1 MDFSE
6 LYRRYAPDVYRFALY
21 LTGQSGEA
29 EDITAETFARVW
41 TSPEPLRTATVK
53 AYLFTIARHLY
64 RHGRRIHSRHVALDE
79 QLVDPLIEPTR
90 WGGAHQQQFQSML
103 AGLQQLPEL
112 SRAELLMYAVDG
124 MPYEQIAQVLK
135 LSLPAVKV
143 RIHRARLA
151 LAQSKHE
158 I

>member
-21 LTGQSGEA
+21 LTGQSSEA

-90 WGGAHQQQFQSML
+90 WGGHISSNFKACWRGCSNCR
-103 AGLQQLPEL
+103 
-112 SRAELLMYAVDG
+112 S
-124 MPYEQIAQVLK
+124 
-135 LSLPAVKV
+135 
-143 RIHRARLA
+143 
-151 LAQSKHE
+151 
-158 I
+158 

>member
-1 MDFSE
+1 
-6 LYRRYAPDVYRFALY
+6 
-21 LTGQSGEA
+21 
-29 EDITAETFARVW
+29 
-41 TSPEPLRTATVK
+41 
-53 AYLFTIARHLY
+53 
-64 RHGRRIHSRHVALDE
+64 
-79 QLVDPLIEPTR
+79 
-90 WGGAHQQQFQSML
+90 ML